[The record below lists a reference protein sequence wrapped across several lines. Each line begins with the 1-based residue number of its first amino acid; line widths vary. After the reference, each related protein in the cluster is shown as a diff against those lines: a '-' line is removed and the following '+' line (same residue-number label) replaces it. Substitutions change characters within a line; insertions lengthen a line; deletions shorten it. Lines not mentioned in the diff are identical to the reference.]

1 MTQPE
6 RTGFT
11 AEETR
16 IIRQR
21 QAARSRIMGV
31 VLVALCV
38 LFFMITVAKIGVW
51 G

>member
-6 RTGFT
+6 SNGFS
-11 AEETR
+11 EEVTR

>member
-6 RTGFT
+6 QTGFT
-11 AEETR
+11 VEETR

-21 QAARSRIMGV
+21 QAARSRIMGF
-31 VLVALCV
+31 VLVALCI
-38 LFFMITVAKIGVW
+38 LFFMITIAKIGVW

>member
-6 RTGFT
+6 EFGFSV
-11 AEETR
+11 EETR

-31 VLVALCV
+31 ILVALCV
-38 LFFMITVAKIGVW
+38 LFFLITVAKIGIW